1 MPKGTRSSR
10 RAGRPTR
17 PGGSRGVANR
27 SKAGG
32 RSRRRSKV
40 GGKPPG
46 VTHRKGAAKKRKAA
60 RVRNKGK
67 NRVRG
72 RQSGGGGKASS
83 FTARP
88 VGRTLGVALAGT
100 ASTEVP
106 ASQAAAPGGDRGAW
120 GFGKAKPAKK
130 QKKEQP
136 GPPEIAGPA
145 EAAEVNPS
153 QTV

>member
-1 MPKGTRSSR
+1 MPRGTRSSGR
-10 RAGRPTR
+10 TGRPTR
-17 PGGSRGVANR
+17 PGGRRGVAGR

-32 RSRRRSKV
+32 SNRRRSKF
-40 GGKPPG
+40 GGRRPAATSK
-46 VTHRKGAAKKRKAA
+46 KGPAKRRKAS

-72 RQSGGGGKASS
+72 RQSGGGGKGSS

-88 VGRTLGVALAGT
+88 VGRTLGVALAGGT
-100 ASTEVP
+100 SMEVP
-106 ASQAAAPGGDRGAW
+106 VRQKSPGSERGAW
-120 GFGKAKPAKK
+120 GFGKAKPAETKK
-130 QKKEQP
+130 EEQP

>member
-1 MPKGTRSSR
+1 MSGRSGSSSR
-10 RAGRPTR
+10 RVSKGGAKR
-17 PGGSRGVANR
+17 PGIT
-27 SKAGG
+27 K
-32 RSRRRSKV
+32 K
-40 GGKPPG
+40 
-46 VTHRKGAAKKRKAA
+46 KGAANKRKAL
-60 RVRNKGK
+60 RVRHVGRG
-67 NRVRG
+67 RVRG

-88 VGRTLGVALAGT
+88 IGRTLGVALAGT
-100 ASTEVP
+100 ASIEVP
-106 ASQAAAPGGDRGAW
+106 ASQAAAPGGDRGGW